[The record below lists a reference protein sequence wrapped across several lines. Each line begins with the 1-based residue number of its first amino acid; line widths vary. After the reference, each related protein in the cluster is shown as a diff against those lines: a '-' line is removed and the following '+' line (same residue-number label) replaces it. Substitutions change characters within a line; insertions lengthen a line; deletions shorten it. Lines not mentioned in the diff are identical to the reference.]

1 MSEGGI
7 RRRAS
12 YSSNIK
18 SFLPSEIASHLPS
31 ATSSALDY
39 LDLHGTVDAV
49 WSAGERLQRCFFD
62 VENRVKIFVESNPTS
77 ISKDLLKMLT
87 DLRTMD
93 IEKLRLPSVQSQIE
107 YITVKLKSVM
117 ASSPDQVVLDKWDE
131 IRRLVEE
138 EFQDKAQLFDSVVEH
153 SFDSAKKSIERA
165 LIRAQ
170 NGAKLIKFNE
180 LPDAWKNNEHILT
193 GYRFI
198 PIDNKRDLFLSAF
211 KWHNETIN
219 VQTHLWA
226 AVGVTMLLLYHV
238 VAPHPVWIAED
249 TMVSYHGL
257 DNTLTFLAP
266 IIPSLLFYVVGL
278 IIYAFQIPECFA
290 PGRFDFAFASHNAWH
305 IAVAAAIFLHYKA
318 IVTHDIAGSSLNSSM
333 SNLFKQDEFAKKLE
347 PPEEARQLGP
357 PSGPSILKNSSE
369 KQYKPSHERSSDYNQ
384 KESPR
389 KLSVDSISF
398 APLPQ
403 RPTTMPRRNSITLGV
418 AARSSFFNN
427 AGGATNVHKNP
438 DGSMVKTFTPEQWK
452 QLEESQGRNVV
463 DLGNVA
469 VVAGKKFVNLLRGRR
484 DSKDKTSDK
493 EKEQFRNPRRDEK
506 KLEDVGEVIQEED
519 AEIENSDDTL
529 SPNTSQSH
537 ISQTTSDASDILTPP
552 SDAMHMRTSSGG
564 QLQPYKQDAYQED
577 EHLKA
582 YALGFDPAKL
592 GARRQQMK
600 QIASTSES
608 HSTTE
613 FECCETTREVLED
626 VSQ

>member
-211 KWHNETIN
+211 KWHNETI
-219 VQTHLWA
+219 
-226 AVGVTMLLLYHV
+226 
-238 VAPHPVWIAED
+238 
-249 TMVSYHGL
+249 
-257 DNTLTFLAP
+257 
-266 IIPSLLFYVVGL
+266 
-278 IIYAFQIPECFA
+278 
-290 PGRFDFAFASHNAWH
+290 
-305 IAVAAAIFLHYKA
+305 K
-318 IVTHDIAGSSLNSSM
+318 
-333 SNLFKQDEFAKKLE
+333 
-347 PPEEARQLGP
+347 
-357 PSGPSILKNSSE
+357 
-369 KQYKPSHERSSDYNQ
+369 
-384 KESPR
+384 
-389 KLSVDSISF
+389 
-398 APLPQ
+398 
-403 RPTTMPRRNSITLGV
+403 
-418 AARSSFFNN
+418 
-427 AGGATNVHKNP
+427 
-438 DGSMVKTFTPEQWK
+438 
-452 QLEESQGRNVV
+452 
-463 DLGNVA
+463 
-469 VVAGKKFVNLLRGRR
+469 
-484 DSKDKTSDK
+484 
-493 EKEQFRNPRRDEK
+493 
-506 KLEDVGEVIQEED
+506 
-519 AEIENSDDTL
+519 
-529 SPNTSQSH
+529 
-537 ISQTTSDASDILTPP
+537 
-552 SDAMHMRTSSGG
+552 
-564 QLQPYKQDAYQED
+564 
-577 EHLKA
+577 
-582 YALGFDPAKL
+582 
-592 GARRQQMK
+592 
-600 QIASTSES
+600 
-608 HSTTE
+608 
-613 FECCETTREVLED
+613 
-626 VSQ
+626 

>member
-249 TMVSYHGL
+249 STWSDKLVMVSFLLASLKCLIFSSLWHIHAGCADKKYFEHYACVDYVGISSLITASITGVTFYGLYCDNITRNTLLTFIISNAFVGSYLPFTDSFNKKESRGFRIGFFVYMAICGLAPILAMVSYHGL

-318 IVTHDIAGSSLNSSM
+318 IVSM
-333 SNLFKQDEFAKKLE
+333 YESRYLFA
-347 PPEEARQLGP
+347 
-357 PSGPSILKNSSE
+357 
-369 KQYKPSHERSSDYNQ
+369 
-384 KESPR
+384 
-389 KLSVDSISF
+389 
-398 APLPQ
+398 
-403 RPTTMPRRNSITLGV
+403 
-418 AARSSFFNN
+418 
-427 AGGATNVHKNP
+427 
-438 DGSMVKTFTPEQWK
+438 
-452 QLEESQGRNVV
+452 
-463 DLGNVA
+463 
-469 VVAGKKFVNLLRGRR
+469 
-484 DSKDKTSDK
+484 
-493 EKEQFRNPRRDEK
+493 
-506 KLEDVGEVIQEED
+506 
-519 AEIENSDDTL
+519 
-529 SPNTSQSH
+529 
-537 ISQTTSDASDILTPP
+537 
-552 SDAMHMRTSSGG
+552 
-564 QLQPYKQDAYQED
+564 
-577 EHLKA
+577 
-582 YALGFDPAKL
+582 
-592 GARRQQMK
+592 
-600 QIASTSES
+600 
-608 HSTTE
+608 
-613 FECCETTREVLED
+613 C
-626 VSQ
+626 